1 MTADDEAE
9 HNCRTECSARAVLRN
24 ELALLA

>member
-1 MTADDEAE
+1 MTAGDEAE
-9 HNCRTECSARAVLRN
+9 HNYRAECSARAVLRN